1 MSRIISTLVFTLAIV
16 FTGIFPLR
24 VDAALSCEQ
33 LVAVSQSTLS
43 LRDQGM
49 SLSAV
54 LAEVEQADMRA
65 NLDAQEINLLR
76 QIVRISFTSEFSPR
90 EVHEACVSGSL
101 GIPKPKPKP

>member
-1 MSRIISTLVFTLAIV
+1 MKSGFLPLVFV
-16 FTGIFPLR
+16 FTGIFSPR
-24 VDAALSCEQ
+24 ADAALSCEQ
-33 LVAVSQSTLS
+33 LVAVAQTTLS

-54 LAEVEQADMRA
+54 LTEVESPEIRA

-76 QIVRISFTSEFSPR
+76 QVVRVSFTSEYSPR

>member
-1 MSRIISTLVFTLAIV
+1 M
-16 FTGIFPLR
+16 
-24 VDAALSCEQ
+24 
-33 LVAVSQSTLS
+33 VAVSQTTIS
-43 LRDQGM
+43 LRDQGH

-54 LAEVEQADMRA
+54 LAEIERAEMRA

-101 GIPKPKPKP
+101 GIPKPKP